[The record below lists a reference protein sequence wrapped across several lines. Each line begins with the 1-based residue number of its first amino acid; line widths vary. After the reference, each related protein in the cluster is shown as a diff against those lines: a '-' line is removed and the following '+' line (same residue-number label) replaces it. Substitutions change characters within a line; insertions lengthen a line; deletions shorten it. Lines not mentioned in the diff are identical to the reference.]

1 MHFMIDGQPRPLTDI
16 KDFRAQFNLPSEFKV
31 SLFEPKDYTGL
42 GSIERA
48 GAELNSVRRAV
59 LDAIPQRITVD
70 MLIGSVL
77 PDIERVFEARLYA
90 INAQVGLKDA
100 EIGFAVSGFSD
111 VCRAWSYAYLRTR
124 IDKSPPPDFNILYA
138 DWLNN
143 SIRVSQTRHP
153 YQSWQVQV
161 LTHAYGRFGLII
173 HMDKETHYLY
183 DPSLACPAEGYM
195 LNLLSEVIQTITEH
209 LA

>member
-1 MHFMIDGQPRPLTDI
+1 MLFLIDGHPRTLISI
-16 KDFRAQFNLPSEFKV
+16 KDFRAQFNLPPEFKV
-31 SLFEPKDYTGL
+31 SLFEPKDYAGL

-48 GAELNSVRRAV
+48 GTELNSVRRAV
-59 LDAIPQRITVD
+59 LDAIPPRITQQTLLAD
-70 MLIGSVL
+70 VL
-77 PDIERVFEARLYA
+77 PNLERGFEAQLYA

-111 VCRAWSYAYLRTR
+111 VCRAWSYAYLRAH
-124 IDKSPPPDFNILYA
+124 IAKSAPPDFNSIYA
-138 DWLNN
+138 DWLND

-161 LTHAYGRFGLII
+161 LTHAYGRFGLIV

-195 LNLLSEVIQTITEH
+195 QTLLIEVIRALENSI
-209 LA
+209 A